1 VRGVTAA
8 TAAAV
13 AATAASGLSLR
24 EAGGTLANFP
34 RRKKRR
40 RRKGLGATR
49 GDAEVGEAVSSLH
62 PAPHSP
68 SSGRPAG
75 RGAARRGAGL
85 EERPMS
91 GAGETLAPG
100 PAGPQRAAEA
110 GGGRL
115 GSTAQGK
122 CDKDNTEQD
131 ITQATNSH
139 FTHGEMQD
147 QSIWGNPSDGELIR
161 TQPQRLPQLQTSAQ
175 VSSDEEIGK
184 IKNGHTG
191 LSNGNGIHHG
201 AKHGS
206 ADNRK
211 LSAPVSQKMHR
222 KIQSS
227 LSVNSDISKK
237 SKVNAVFSQKTGSSP
252 EDCCVHCILAC
263 LFCEFLTLCNI
274 VLGQA
279 SCGICTSEACC
290 CCCGDEMGDDCNCP
304 CDMDCGIM
312 DACCESSDCLEICME
327 CCGICFPS

>member
-1 VRGVTAA
+1 MSRAGEAL
-8 TAAAV
+8 AAA
-13 AATAASGLSLR
+13 AA
-24 EAGGTLANFP
+24 
-34 RRKKRR
+34 
-40 RRKGLGATR
+40 
-49 GDAEVGEAVSSLH
+49 AE
-62 PAPHSP
+62 
-68 SSGRPAG
+68 
-75 RGAARRGAGL
+75 
-85 EERPMS
+85 
-91 GAGETLAPG
+91 
-100 PAGPQRAAEA
+100 AEA
-110 GGGRL
+110 GGGWL
-115 GSTAQGK
+115 GAPAQEK
-122 CDKDNTEQD
+122 CDKENTERE
-131 ITQATNSH
+131 ITQAASSC

-147 QSIWGNPSDGELIR
+147 QSLWGNCSDDELIR

-175 VSSDEEIGK
+175 EPSEEETGK
-184 IKNGHTG
+184 IKNSHPS

-201 AKHGS
+201 AKHAS

-211 LSAPVSQKMHR
+211 FSAPVSQKMHR

-227 LSVNSDISKK
+227 LSVNSNISKK